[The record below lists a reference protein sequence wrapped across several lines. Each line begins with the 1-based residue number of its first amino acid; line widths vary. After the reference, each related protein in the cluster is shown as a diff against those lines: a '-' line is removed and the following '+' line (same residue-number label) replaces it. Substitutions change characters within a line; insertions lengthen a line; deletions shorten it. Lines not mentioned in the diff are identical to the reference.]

1 MKKRKIC
8 ILMALEAV
16 VLSFCACSYV
26 EEDISKY
33 IADIIEKSSLPAS
46 EYTEDISNS
55 ITDMIEDTTLPAF
68 NHTESDN
75 DKLEESNSKL
85 FSRAL
90 ERSIPD
96 GYIESKWKDE
106 DETPIEVLQE
116 YTMIA
121 NPNTNMI
128 GLCDYNGNILIDA
141 NYSELS
147 FCALINDIPYFFA
160 IYEGKWGVVNGEGTV
175 TIPFDADYYKKSP
188 KSPEILENNVLQF
201 IRTDQGATCIILDI
215 TQGEIGRF
223 DIYTEVPGDTSLSVI
238 ATETILGPNNW
249 VFPVTYNDKRYEL
262 GSMGI
267 VDYAGNTLTNK
278 EIYCLGMGDR
288 RSQSATS
295 DGYSYQPIA
304 YWKTSKVADYEYY
317 ILDSNANIVSG
328 PYISVTRYDDVFSC
342 VNASH
347 SRTVFDPA
355 KNQSY
360 NADAL
365 DGGKI
370 AGILEKNIVLY
381 GNSEGIF
388 TLELSSGNVSQIR
401 QDLPEKYG
409 EIDSFDGE
417 PIHYLSIYGKTFVYM
432 SNDTYKISDLE
443 GNTVGD
449 ERYYGF
455 QDTGYGALLKQENG
469 DWVYLNEEGHLS
481 ENNSI
486 FHGEGEKASTY
497 NNCAIIGYWKYNDI
511 PCVVVEEGANQVGY
525 AL

>member
-8 ILMALEAV
+8 ILMAFEAV
-16 VLSFCACSYV
+16 VLSFCSCSYV

-68 NHTESDN
+68 EHTESDN
-75 DKLEESNSKL
+75 EKHEESNSKL

-147 FCALINDIPYFFA
+147 FCAFINDIPYFFA

-175 TIPFDADYYKKSP
+175 TIPFNADYYKRSP
-188 KSPEILENNVLQF
+188 KILGNNVLQF
-201 IRTDQGATCIILDI
+201 IRTNQGATCITLDI

-223 DIYTEVPGDTSLSVI
+223 DIYTETPGDSSFGVI
-238 ATETILGPNNW
+238 MAKTILGPNNW
-249 VFPVTYNDKRYEL
+249 VFPVTFPDKRNGGLYSL
-262 GSMGI
+262 GI
-267 VDYAGNTLTNK
+267 VDYAGNTLADK
-278 EIYCLGMGDR
+278 KIYVSGMGES

-295 DGYSYQPIA
+295 DGYSYQPILYA
-304 YWKTSKVADYEYY
+304 QAEYY

-328 PYISVTRYDDVFSC
+328 PYRSVSRYGDVFLC
-342 VNASH
+342 KDTEG

-360 NADAL
+360 NANAL
-365 DGGKI
+365 DGGKV

-381 GNSEGIF
+381 GNSKGIF

-455 QDTGYGALLKQENG
+455 QDTGYGALLKKENG